1 MMCVMMHPMLMSSC
15 LAAFALL
22 AFGATKEE
30 PTPLISLADSLKPL
44 QDRFNAEKDKPRFV
58 ALLSPT

>member
-1 MMCVMMHPMLMSSC
+1 MMCVMMRPMLMSSC
-15 LAAFALL
+15 LAAFGLP
-22 AFGATKEE
+22 AFAGTKEE

-44 QDRFNAEKDKPRFV
+44 QERFNAQKDKPRFV

>member
-1 MMCVMMHPMLMSSC
+1 MPMMMHPMLMSSC
-15 LAAFALL
+15 LAAFGLPAH
-22 AFGATKEE
+22 AGTKEG

-44 QDRFNAEKDKPRFV
+44 QDRFNAAKGKPRFV

>member
-1 MMCVMMHPMLMSSC
+1 MMCVMMRPMLMYSC
-15 LAAFALL
+15 LAAFSLP
-22 AFGATKEE
+22 AFGATKVE

-44 QDRFNAEKDKPRFV
+44 QDRFNAAKDKPRFV